1 MDLEYSIVTHG
12 VRLNSRGASKSVLNV
27 IGEKTKT
34 KNFTNLGIKAI
45 EFIFPY
51 KEADERLINVNHKN
65 DLVPQLG
72 SLANRVQKDEI
83 QLQAINS
90 DEAHKN
96 HKIYN
101 FP

>member
-1 MDLEYSIVTHG
+1 M
-12 VRLNSRGASKSVLNV
+12 K
-27 IGEKTKT
+27 KTKT

-72 SLANRVQKDEI
+72 SLANKFKKMRI

-101 FP
+101 YYSGNCKKFLKRPQLTKDLVDVLQ